1 MQYIF
6 LGTFLSILIG
16 SVIYLANRFGAF
28 FQTFDMKYYYMF
40 FSALIIFVLVGGMVL
55 VNSTSKVGSLTYIIA
70 SVLLGFV
77 LYLLLSTIFVDIIN
91 LAIKLKPFT
100 QGLIS
105 IILAVLISSYGIW
118 NAYQLKITEIT
129 VPINRLQN
137 SVKAL
142 HLTDTHIGH
151 FRGGS
156 NLQKIVEKI
165 NKQNVD
171 VVFFTGD
178 LLDSRIQLK
187 AESMNPL
194 KNLNAPIY
202 FVEGNHD
209 LYTGVDAIKSYLK
222 EIGVNVLENEITQWN
237 ELQIIGL
244 NHMLA
249 DSNSFDMHAAQKG
262 PNVKSVLETLPIDKE
277 KPTVLL
283 HHGPSGIKYA
293 EQAGVDLYLA
303 GHTHGGQMWPFTFF
317 ANYIFEYN
325 KGLHNLNGTNVY
337 VCEGTGTFGPP
348 MRIGTKSE
356 MTIINLKSK
365 KKDI

>member
-1 MQYIF
+1 MQFIF

-28 FQTFDMKYYYMF
+28 FQTIDMKYYYMI
-40 FSALIIFVLVGGMVL
+40 FSALIIFALVGGIVL

-70 SVLLGFV
+70 SVLLGFI
-77 LYLLLSTIFVDIIN
+77 LYLFLSTIFVDIISFG
-91 LAIKLKPFT
+91 IKLKPLT

-105 IILAVLISSYGIW
+105 ITLAVLISSYGIW
-118 NAYQLKITEIT
+118 NAYQLKITEIII
-129 VPINRLQN
+129 PIKGLQN

-151 FRGGS
+151 FRGRS
-156 NLQKIVEKI
+156 NLQKVVEKI

-187 AESMNPL
+187 PESIAPL
-194 KNLNAPIY
+194 QNLNAPIY

-209 LYTGVDAIKSYLK
+209 LYTGVDVIKSYLK
-222 EIGVNVLENEITQWN
+222 EIGVNVLQNEITHWN

-244 NHMLA
+244 NHMVA
-249 DSNSFDMHAAQKG
+249 DINSFDMHAAQNGKT
-262 PNVKSVLETLPIDKE
+262 VQSVLAELQINK
-277 KPTVLL
+277 KIPTVLL

-293 EQAGVDLYLA
+293 EQVGVDLYLA
-303 GHTHGGQMWPFTFF
+303 GHTHGGQLWPFTIFS
-317 ANYIFEYN
+317 NYIFEVN
-325 KGLHNLNGTNVY
+325 RGFHKFNTTNVY

-356 MTIINLKSK
+356 MTVINLIPEK
-365 KKDI
+365 